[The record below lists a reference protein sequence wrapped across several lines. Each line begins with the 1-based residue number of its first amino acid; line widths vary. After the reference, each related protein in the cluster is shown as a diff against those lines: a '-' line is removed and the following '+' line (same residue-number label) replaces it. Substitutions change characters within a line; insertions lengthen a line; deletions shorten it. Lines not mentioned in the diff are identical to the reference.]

1 VLELDDGTRLCD
13 IVAISQYLDETFPEP
28 NLMGRSPLERAVIAM
43 WNRRVLNEG
52 FGSVAECL
60 RNSSEAM
67 KGRALTGAFDYEQ
80 IPELAER
87 GRRRV
92 RNFFA
97 ELNERLRWQK
107 YIAVDR
113 FTIADISA
121 LVTVDFAKFI
131 MEPIPEEVEN
141 LRRWFAL
148 ISLRPGS
155 VS

>member
-1 VLELDDGTRLCD
+1 
-13 IVAISQYLDETFPEP
+13 
-28 NLMGRSPLERAVIAM
+28 M